1 MSTIFMFARV
11 PTLLSFLS
19 PRLLHDFCSATI
31 RGHALYVLDGKAD
44 SFVTMEANETGT
56 AEIWASVGAAL
67 RVSGKFV
74 AASTRNKDSRGGG
87 GGVGGGVD
95 GGTGLPAEVFT
106 FIVRSP
112 N

>member
-67 RVSGKFV
+67 RISGKFV
-74 AASTRNKDSRGGG
+74 AASAQNKDSRGVG
-87 GGVGGGVD
+87 GGVG
-95 GGTGLPAEVFT
+95 GGTGLPAEVSLF
-106 FIVRSP
+106 V
-112 N
+112 